1 MADIIESPIGD
12 IGVSSIAA
20 GDFTPGAAYAID
32 VNVKIINAIWEL
44 AFNKTSS
51 FDSRITDLIN
61 WLAANVVDA
70 IEATSVSAGT
80 VSAGEISAT
89 DATAGTVAAT
99 SISAGTVTA
108 GSITATAP
116 TEPSMTIGDVSPALV
131 LGSFSTQ
138 AGTIIAD
145 LAGKFSA
152 FVATW
157 FPDEPET
164 YAAAEGWLVSAIS
177 NTTSGAIPAAIK
189 ANILADGTAQI
200 YADQTRAIAE
210 VYEAAVSRR
219 QQFPPGATDSAA
231 LRVARGAQD
240 AVAALTR
247 TIAIRDFDL
256 SYQKALE
263 AVRMAL
269 SNRQAALSSAINY
282 IQAMVAG
289 YGQGWQVTGGAYDA
303 QTRMINAAYQAFSAR
318 TNAQEL
324 MLRATQADKTL
335 ALDAAKVNL
344 STAFDAAKLNQ
355 ATTFDAEKSSKM
367 LAFEASK
374 ANQAAALEADKASK
388 LLTFDADKTTQAW
401 LMDAQ
406 KLNQAGFLEAAKT
419 NQAAALQN
427 VENNVKV
434 FSSQAQ
440 MLAHQV
446 VSMLNNLR
454 AGGSSSYTVS
464 A

>member
-12 IGVSSIAA
+12 IGVSNIEA
-20 GDFTPGAAYAID
+20 GNFTPGAAYAID

-61 WLAANVVDA
+61 WLAANVVDD

-89 DATAGTVAAT
+89 DATAGTVTAP
-99 SISAGTVTA
+99 AGIEVPDPVTA

-116 TEPSMTIGDVSPALV
+116 TEPSMTIGDVSPAAV
-131 LGSFSTQ
+131 MGSFSTQ

-152 FVATW
+152 FVETW

-164 YAAAEGWLVSAIS
+164 YAAAEGWLESAIS

-189 ANILADGTAQI
+189 ASILADGTAQI
-200 YADQTRAIAE
+200 YADQTRALAD

-231 LRVARGAQD
+231 LRVARGAQE

-247 TIAIRDFDL
+247 TLAIKDFDL

-344 STAFDAAKLNQ
+344 STALDAAKLNQ
-355 ATTFDAEKSSKM
+355 AITFDAEKSSKM

-388 LLTFDADKTTQAW
+388 LLTFDADKTTQAF
-401 LMDAQ
+401 LLDAQ
-406 KLNQAGFLEAAKT
+406 KLNQASFLDAAKT
-419 NQAAALQN
+419 NQTAALQN
-427 VENNVKV
+427 VENNMKV

-446 VSMLNNLR
+446 VSM
-454 AGGSSSYTVS
+454 
-464 A
+464 